1 MRFVRNWIVGSSL
14 FLSLTAGAL
23 AQRALDV
30 ESSPPDLS
38 PSVPASDPAPEAL
51 PDGFVASGI
60 FHRLRLDAA
69 DPLIGELLATGAVRR
84 FEDYGSFVTVE
95 VATPRAGGLAA
106 LLARG
111 AQLVDEQTWVG
122 FNGYLLDGAD
132 ARASQAVLDTIPE
145 DLRAPRGDFEREERR
160 MRLVQF
166 DGPVK
171 DEWFQTLAQTGAF
184 VVTYAPH
191 NTYVVIVDQAS
202 SAALDGL
209 RAKPYV
215 LTVGEYEPAFKLRR
229 ELRPPQLDY
238 SAFQRVIVQ
247 VVADGREEA
256 FVGELSARAVELH
269 GAPHA
274 VLNYVNV
281 EVTLDGANIVDLARD
296 SSVFAIEPVY
306 EARLFD
312 EAQGQIMA
320 ANMNAANTQ
329 PTGPGYL
336 AWLQAQGFPGP
347 NNPFAFSVDVH
358 DDGVDRGSTTDVNT
372 EFRVDGLAAG
382 ASRVAYNNNYTTDAT
397 ADGRAGHG
405 NINASIIG
413 GYNTSTGSAFE
424 DASGYQYGLG
434 IAPWVRIG
442 NSKVFANSG
451 AGQFNQPT
459 STRMAN
465 AYNAGARIS
474 SNSWG
479 YTSGNAYN
487 ADTQAHDARVRD
499 AVTGTAGNQE
509 LSIIF
514 AAGNSGSAAGTVNPP
529 GTGKNV
535 LTVGASE
542 NFRQTGTDGCGT
554 GNTGANSAMD
564 IIAFSGRGPTSD
576 SRKKPEIMAPGTHVQ
591 GAASRATGYDGT
603 GVCNQY
609 WPLGQTLYCWSS
621 GTSHSTPAVA
631 GFAALIRQDYLNNA
645 LPAPSPAM
653 LKAEIVSGATYMNGV
668 GANDTLFSN
677 NQGFGLT
684 NMART
689 FDSAARLRVD
699 QTQVLGATG
708 ATYTTSGSISSSALP
723 FRVALVWT
731 DAPGP
736 TTGNAFVND
745 LDLEV
750 TVNGTL
756 YRGNVFSGANSISGG
771 VADIRN
777 NTECVF
783 LPAGTSGSFS
793 ITVRGTNIAGDG
805 VPGNADT
812 TDQDFALLVYNGSA
826 SAPTPDYSLSASPT
840 SRTITAGTSTT
851 YTITSTPSN
860 GFASNITLSAT
871 PAISGVTWSFSPN
884 PISASGSS
892 TLTATTTTGATP
904 GTYNVTV
911 TGTSGALTRTTSVQL
926 TINAPATPNF
936 TLSAT
941 PASSSVTAGGS
952 AGFTV
957 SSAASGGFA
966 SNITLSATPAISG
979 VSYSFSTNPIG
990 PSGSSTL
997 TCTTTTAATPGTYTV
1012 TISGTGGSLT
1022 RSTSVQLTINAP
1034 SSGNPV
1040 RTFSAAPNL
1049 AVPDNNTTGVTSTI
1063 NVADSLTVSSI
1074 SVSTVIPHTYQ
1085 GDVEVALIG
1094 PDNTTVL
1101 LHNRTGG
1108 AADNVTTT
1116 FAIVT
1121 TPAQALSAFNGKNT
1135 AGAWRLRVR
1144 DLAATDVGTLSSWKI
1159 TFNGERSATVNLA
1172 VPDNNTT
1179 GVSNTFNYT
1188 QTGTV
1193 SAVKVR
1199 VNVTHPYKG
1208 DLEVALIGP
1217 DNTTVLLHN
1226 RTGGSADNVNTVFP
1240 DLTASAQSLAAF
1252 TGKAINGNWR
1262 LRVRD
1267 LAASDLGT
1275 FVSWTLSLEA
1285 Q

>member
-1 MRFVRNWIVGSSL
+1 MSAVRNWIVGSSL
-14 FLSLTAGAL
+14 FLSLTAGAH
-23 AQRALDV
+23 AQRALDA
-30 ESSPPDLS
+30 EPSPPAHTAD
-38 PSVPASDPAPEAL
+38 AIPE
-51 PDGFVASGI
+51 GFVARGM
-60 FHRLRLDAA
+60 FHRLRLDAD
-69 DPLIGELLATGAVRR
+69 DPLIGELLLSGAVRKL
-84 FEDYGSFVTVE
+84 EDYGSFVTVE
-95 VATPRAGGLAA
+95 VATPRAGGLAS

-111 AQLVDEQTWVG
+111 ALLIDEQTLVN

-132 ARASQAVLDTIPE
+132 VRASEQARAEIAPE
-145 DLRAPRGDFEREERR
+145 LRAPVGDFAVDERR
-160 MRLVQF
+160 LRVVQF

-171 DEWFQTLAQTGAF
+171 DEWYGSLQQTGAF
-184 VVTYAPH
+184 VVTYAP
-191 NTYVVIVDQAS
+191 NNAYVVVADAQT
-202 SAALDGL
+202 SAALDGM

-215 LTVGEYEPAFKLRR
+215 LSVGEYEPAFKLRR
-229 ELRPPQLDY
+229 ELRPPALNFSEFY
-238 SAFQRVIVQ
+238 RVIVQ
-247 VVADGREEA
+247 VVADGRETR
-256 FVGELSARAVELH
+256 FSDELASRAVEQH
-269 GAPHA
+269 GVPHQ

-281 EVTLDGANIVDLARD
+281 ELTLDGANIADLARN
-296 SSVFAIEPVY
+296 SSVFAIEPKL

-320 ANMNAANTQ
+320 SNMNAALTQ

-336 AWLQAQGFPGP
+336 AWLQAQGFPGAS
-347 NNPFAFSVDVH
+347 NPFAFSVDVH

-372 EFRVDGLAAG
+372 EFKVDGLAAG
-382 ASRVAYNNNYTTDAT
+382 ASRVAFNNNYTSDPL

-413 GYNTSTGSAFE
+413 GYNTLTGTAFE

-451 AGQFNQPT
+451 AGQFNQST
-459 STRMAN
+459 SVRMAN

-514 AAGNSGSAAGTVNPP
+514 AAGNSGSGAGTVNPP

-576 SRKKPEIMAPGTHVQ
+576 SRKKPEIMAPGTHIE

-609 WPLGQTLYCWSS
+609 WPTGQTLYCWSS

-645 LPAPSPAM
+645 LAAPSPAM
-653 LKAEIVSGATYMNGV
+653 TKAEITVGATYMNGV

-689 FDSAARLRVD
+689 FDSAARMRVD

-708 ATYTTSGSISSSALP
+708 ATYTTSGSIANTSLP

-736 TTGNAFVND
+736 TTGNAFVNN

-756 YRGNVFSGANSISGG
+756 YRGNVFTGANSTSGG
-771 VADIRN
+771 VADTRN

-793 ITVRGTNIAGDG
+793 VTVRGVNVAGDG
-805 VPGNADT
+805 LPGNADT

-826 SAPTPDYSLSASPT
+826 SAPTPNFSLSATPASA
-840 SRTITAGTSTT
+840 TITAGNPASFTV
-851 YTITSTPSN
+851 TSTPAN
-860 GFASNITLSAT
+860 GFASNVTLSAT
-871 PAISGVTWSFSPN
+871 PAISGVTYSFSPN
-884 PISASGSS
+884 PIGPSGSA
-892 TLTATTTTGATP
+892 TLTCTTTTAATP
-904 GTYNVTV
+904 GTHTV
-911 TGTSGALTRTTSVQL
+911 TISGVGGSLTRTTTVSL

-941 PASSSVTAGGS
+941 PSSSSVTAGGS
-952 AGFTV
+952 AAFSV

-979 VSYSFSTNPIG
+979 VSYSFSPNPIG

-997 TCTTTTAATPGTYTV
+997 TCTTTTGATLGTHSI

-1022 RSTSVQLTINAP
+1022 RTTSVQLTINAP

-1040 RTFSAAPNL
+1040 KTFSAAPNL

-1108 AADNVTTT
+1108 SADNVTTT
-1116 FAIVT
+1116 YSIVT
-1121 TPAQALSAFNGKNT
+1121 TSAQALTAFNGKNT

-1144 DLAATDVGTLSSWKI
+1144 DLAAADTGTLSSWRI
-1159 TFNGERSATVNLA
+1159 TFNGERSATVNVA

-1199 VNVTHPYKG
+1199 VNASHPYKG
-1208 DLEVALIGP
+1208 DLEIALIGP

-1226 RTGGSADNVNTVFP
+1226 RTGGSADHVNTVFP
-1240 DLTASAQSLAAF
+1240 DLTAPAQSLGAF

>member
-1 MRFVRNWIVGSSL
+1 MKSLGLRVFAVGL
-14 FLSLTAGAL
+14 LLSLSVSAF
-23 AQRALDV
+23 AQRALDPQ
-30 ESSPPDLS
+30 SSSPDLS
-38 PSVPASDPAPEAL
+38 PGTPVVDPAPEAL

-69 DPLIGELLATGAVRR
+69 DPLISELIARGAVQR

-122 FNGYLLDGAD
+122 FNGYLLNGAD
-132 ARASQAVLDTIPE
+132 ARATQSVLESIPE
-145 DLRAPRGDFEREERR
+145 DLRAPRGAFGRDERR
-160 MRLVQF
+160 MRLIQF

-171 DEWFQTLAQTGAF
+171 GEWYDTLAQTGAF
-184 VVTYAPH
+184 IVTYAPH
-191 NTYVVIVDQAS
+191 NAYIVIVDQAS
-202 SAALDGL
+202 SVALDAL

-229 ELRPPQLDY
+229 ELRPPQLNY
-238 SAFQRVIVQ
+238 SAFERVIVQ
-247 VVADGREEA
+247 VAADGREEA
-256 FVGELSARAVELH
+256 FVREMSTRAVEVH

-274 VLNYVNV
+274 VLNYVNI
-281 EVTLDGANIVDLARD
+281 ELTLDGANIADLARE

-306 EARLFD
+306 EARLLD

-320 ANMNAANTQ
+320 SNMNAALTQ
-329 PTGPGYL
+329 PTGPGYF
-336 AWLQAQGFPGP
+336 AWLQAQGFPGA
-347 NNPFAFSVDVH
+347 NTPFAFSVDVH

-372 EFRVDGLAAG
+372 EFRANGVAAG
-382 ASRVAYNNNYTTDAT
+382 ASRVTYNNNYTSDAT

-413 GYNTSTGSAFE
+413 GYNTLTGTAFE

-434 IAPWVRIG
+434 IAPWVGIG

-451 AGQFNQPT
+451 VGQFNQPT

-499 AVTGTAGNQE
+499 AVTGTTGNQE
-509 LSIIF
+509 LAIIF
-514 AAGNSGSAAGTVNPP
+514 AAGNGGSGAGTVNPP

-542 NFRQTGTDGCGT
+542 NFRQTGSDGCGIA
-554 GNTGANSAMD
+554 NTGADSAMD
-564 IIAFSGRGPTSD
+564 IISFSSRGPTSD
-576 SRKKPEIMAPGTHVQ
+576 SRKKPEIMAPGTHIQ

-609 WPLGQTLYCWSS
+609 WPTGQTLYCWSS

-645 LPAPSPAM
+645 LAAPSPAM
-653 LKAEIVSGATYMNGV
+653 LKAEIVSGANYMNGV
-668 GANDTLFSN
+668 GANDALFSN
-677 NQGFGLT
+677 NQGFGRT
-684 NMART
+684 NMTRT

-699 QTQVLGATG
+699 QSEMLGATG
-708 ATYTTSGSISSSALP
+708 ATYTTSGSISSTSLP

-736 TTGNAFVND
+736 TTGNAFVNN

-750 TVNGTL
+750 TINGTL
-756 YRGNVFSGANSISGG
+756 YRGNVFSGANSVSGG
-771 VADIRN
+771 TADTRN

-805 VPGNADT
+805 VPNNADT

-826 SAPTPDYSLSASPT
+826 SAPTPNYSLSATPASAT
-840 SRTITAGTSTT
+840 VTAGNAAAFTVTSTA
-851 YTITSTPSN
+851 SN
-860 GFASNITLSAT
+860 GFASNVTLSAT
-871 PAISGVTWSFSPN
+871 PAISGVTYSFAAN
-884 PISASGSS
+884 PIGPSGST
-892 TLTATTTTGATP
+892 TLTCTTTTGATP
-904 GTYNVTV
+904 GTYTV
-911 TGTSGALTRTTSVQL
+911 TINGTSGSLNRSTTVQL

-952 AGFTV
+952 AAFTLT
-957 SSAASGGFA
+957 STASGGFS

-979 VSYSFSTNPIG
+979 VSYSFSVNPIG

-997 TCTTTTAATPGTYTV
+997 TCTTTAGATLGTHSI

-1022 RSTSVQLTINAP
+1022 RTTSVQLTINAP
-1034 SSGNPV
+1034 PSGNPV
-1040 RTFSAAPNL
+1040 KTFSAAPNL

-1063 NVADSLTVSSI
+1063 NVANSLTVSSI

-1085 GDVEVALIG
+1085 GDLEVALIG

-1116 FAIVT
+1116 FSIVT
-1121 TPAQALSAFNGKNT
+1121 TSAQALTAFNGKNT
-1135 AGAWRLRVR
+1135 AGSWRLRVR
-1144 DLAATDVGTLSSWKI
+1144 DLAAADTGTLSSWKI

-1179 GVSNTFNYT
+1179 GVSSTFNYT

-1193 SAVKVR
+1193 AGVRVR

-1240 DLTASAQSLAAF
+1240 DLTASAQSLGAF

-1267 LAASDLGT
+1267 LAAADVGT
-1275 FVSWTLSLEA
+1275 FVSWTLCLEA